1 MQIHVSIDP
10 QQVGNDETKAGTDG
24 FQIRLALCCTMACI
38 RRDME
43 GDRSG
48 SIGESCG
55 VAWLSACSFTH
66 SALPA
71 PRLRK

>member
-10 QQVGNDETKAGTDG
+10 QQIGNNETKAGTKDY
-24 FQIRLALCCTMACI
+24 QIRLALCCRMACI
-38 RRDME
+38 KRDIE

-48 SIGESCG
+48 SIGESRG
-55 VAWLSACSFTH
+55 VAWLSACSSTP

-71 PRLRK
+71 PRLRN